1 MKRIFLLILF
11 FTALFLIP
19 SSYAQN
25 KNKGNI
31 VMNRYLVERN
41 FTEGLNIPMNEKGC
55 KTVLGVIL
63 NNIEEHVTW
72 IQSYVSADKK
82 KTYCIY
88 EAPSPDAIRKA
99 AEKNGLPVDK
109 ITEVKILNPYFFNN
123 K

>member
-1 MKRIFLLILF
+1 MKKIFLLILF
-11 FTALFLIP
+11 FIALSPIP
-19 SSYAQN
+19 NSYSQN
-25 KNKGNI
+25 NNNEKI
-31 VMNRYLVERN
+31 VMKRYLVERS
-41 FTEGLNIPMNEKGC
+41 FSEGLNIPMNEKGC

-63 NNIEEHVTW
+63 NNTEEHVTW
-72 IQSYVSADKK
+72 IHSYVSADKK

-109 ITEVKILNPYFFNN
+109 ITEVKVLNPYFFNN